1 MLMTRDSSRSWPV
14 RGKLARHLG
23 RLQQH
28 LDSVGEQVR
37 EAVATAVGRTVAEAV
52 GEAVYDA
59 LVPYRDPSGPESRY
73 YSRYTDHP
81 SRPPQDWNDP
91 AWRHAGEPSP
101 WRDRYDP
108 HGDSGYD
115 DDEPE
120 DRPSCRAAPRARR
133 WRRAMAAGLQA
144 AAWWLRRHPGQ
155 VSLMAALAVGT
166 VAGLAVLAGHVSS
179 IATLVMS
186 ALGLAYLLDLVRLS
200 SALLD

>member
-1 MLMTRDSSRSWPV
+1 MTWDSSRNWPV

-28 LDSVGEQVR
+28 LDAVGEQVR
-37 EAVATAVGRTVAEAV
+37 ESVATAVGRTVAEVV

-59 LVPYRDPSGPESRY
+59 LTPYLDRSGAASRS
-73 YSRYTDHP
+73 YSRSADRS
-81 SRPPQDWNDP
+81 SRTQQDWDDP
-91 AWRHAGEPSP
+91 AWRRDAGSSP
-101 WRDRYDP
+101 WRDPYAYE
-108 HGDSGYD
+108 SYD
-115 DDEPE
+115 DDVEAEYRSSLRDEP
-120 DRPSCRAAPRARR
+120 RSRC
-133 WRRAMAAGLQA
+133 WRRAITAGLQA

-166 VAGLAVLAGHVSS
+166 VTGLAVLAGHVSG

-200 SALLD
+200 SSLLN